1 MASSVYNSPFKFL
14 NLKQLGLP
22 ERTLVQDKKI
32 LEITYSSEVVHKL
45 QTTEHIPKRFTPLPE
60 LSRRNKC

>member
-1 MASSVYNSPFKFL
+1 MASSVYNSPFKFF

-32 LEITYSSEVVHKL
+32 LDITDGREVVVHKL
-45 QTTEHIPKRFTPLPE
+45 QTIKHIPKRFTPLPK
-60 LSRRNKC
+60 LSRK